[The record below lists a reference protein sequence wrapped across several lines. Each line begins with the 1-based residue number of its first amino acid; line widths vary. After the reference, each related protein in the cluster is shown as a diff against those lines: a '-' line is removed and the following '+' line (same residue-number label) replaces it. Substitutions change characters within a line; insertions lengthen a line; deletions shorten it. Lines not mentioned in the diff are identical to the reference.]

1 MLTGLIIVI
10 SLMVVFS
17 IVFLFWDKIKFAK
30 EKRSFSKLIGKKAYQ
45 LALDNAYYLI
55 NQVALAIEGKVIHFD
70 HILFTNKFIYCIGEK
85 YFSGPIS
92 GRFDDSQWFKYN
104 KKNQVEHIKN
114 PMILP
119 KVRVEYLRGSLRAND
134 DLFVSVVLVNDS
146 CIIDQ
151 IEGCPKNNFIMNL
164 SDFKSFI
171 KQREKTNI
179 PSIDPLQLETLV
191 QNIYKISVRTLKS
204 ENKKSS

>member
-1 MLTGLIIVI
+1 MLAGLIIVI

-17 IVFLFWDKIKFAK
+17 IVFLFWDKFKLIK
-30 EKRSFSKLIGKKAYQ
+30 EKRCFNKSVGKKMYQ
-45 LALDNAYYLI
+45 LAL
-55 NQVALAIEGKVIHFD
+55 AIDGKVIHFD

-114 PMILP
+114 PMVLP
-119 KVRVEYLRGSLRAND
+119 KVRVEYLRSSLRAND

-146 CIIDQ
+146 CLIDK
-151 IEGCPKNNFIMNL
+151 IDGCPKNNYIMNI
-164 SDFKSFI
+164 SEFKNFI

-179 PSIDPLQLETLV
+179 PSLDPLQLETLV
-191 QNIYKISVRTLKS
+191 QNIYKISVRTLKN
-204 ENKKSS
+204 EKKSS

>member
-1 MLTGLIIVI
+1 
-10 SLMVVFS
+10 
-17 IVFLFWDKIKFAK
+17 
-30 EKRSFSKLIGKKAYQ
+30 
-45 LALDNAYYLI
+45 
-55 NQVALAIEGKVIHFD
+55 
-70 HILFTNKFIYCIGEK
+70 
-85 YFSGPIS
+85 
-92 GRFDDSQWFKYN
+92 
-104 KKNQVEHIKN
+104 
-114 PMILP
+114 MILP

>member
-1 MLTGLIIVI
+1 MLAGLIIVI

-17 IVFLFWDKIKFAK
+17 IVFLFWDKFKLIK
-30 EKRSFSKLIGKKAYQ
+30 EKRCFNKSVGKKMYQ
-45 LALDNAYYLI
+45 LALDNDYYLI
-55 NQVALAIEGKVIHFD
+55 NQVALSIDGKVIHFD

-114 PMILP
+114 PMVLP
-119 KVRVEYLRGSLRAND
+119 KVRVEYLRSSLRAND

-146 CIIDQ
+146 CLIDK
-151 IEGCPKNNFIMNL
+151 IDGCPKNNYIMNI
-164 SDFKSFI
+164 SEFKNFI

-179 PSIDPLQLETLV
+179 PSLDPLQLETLV
-191 QNIYKISVRTLKS
+191 QNIYKISVRTLKN
-204 ENKKSS
+204 EKKSS